1 MKNND
6 NEGVSLAVQKK
17 GINVGVLK
25 HAPKH
30 NSNSPSPQPQ
40 RSPKPQN
47 QQVKQALKAT
57 VVSGKLINKKILNKD
72 VKPQLIQS
80 QIQPTVQITP
90 SKQKLV
96 QAPLTKTPQSTEKK
110 PKVVVTPQTKSPV
123 VKEKVKEKTP
133 LKPKTK
139 PEPPPTPQP
148 KPQENIRE
156 NVQKTVLEQ
165 LTNRL
170 KECEDIKLTEEELK
184 NISTEIEEQLFKCFG
199 DTGQKY
205 RNKYRSLIF
214 NIKDAK
220 NHTLWR
226 RICEKSIGPYELV
239 SLFTTFFFY
248 LYHSTD
254 KCNYRVGIP
263 NIIKYKNK

>member
-1 MKNND
+1 MTQSKLKLVKNND
-6 NEGVSLAVQKK
+6 NEGVSLAIQKK
-17 GINVGVLK
+17 GGANVGVLK

-30 NSNSPSPQPQ
+30 SPSPSPQP
-40 RSPKPQN
+40 SPKPQN
-47 QQVKQALKAT
+47 QQQKQSLKAAVAVTSVKMGNKQAS
-57 VVSGKLINKKILNKD
+57 VKD
-72 VKPQLIQS
+72 AKTKMVQS
-80 QIQPTVQITP
+80 QLESMIQTTP
-90 SKQKLV
+90 NKQKVV
-96 QAPLTKTPQSTEKK
+96 QPSPAKTPQSADKK
-110 PKVVVTPQTKSPV
+110 PKVQVTPQNKSPV
-123 VKEKVKEKTP
+123 VKEKVTPKEKP
-133 LKPKTK
+133 PKTRSK
-139 PEPPPTPQP
+139 QETPPTPQP

-156 NVQKTVLEQ
+156 NVMKTVSEQ

-170 KECEDIKLTEEELK
+170 KSSNDIKLTEEEVK

-239 SLFTTFFFY
+239 RYFLFYVTSISTF
-248 LYHSTD
+248 
-254 KCNYRVGIP
+254 
-263 NIIKYKNK
+263 

>member
-17 GINVGVLK
+17 GVNVGVLK

-30 NSNSPSPQPQ
+30 DSNSSSPQPQ
-40 RSPKPQN
+40 RSPKPQT

-57 VVSGKLINKKILNKD
+57 VMSGKLINKKVLNKE
-72 VKPQLIQS
+72 VKTKLVQS
-80 QIQPTVQITP
+80 QIQPTVQTTP
-90 SKQKLV
+90 SKPKV
-96 QAPLTKTPQSTEKK
+96 VPVPPTKTPQSTEKK
-110 PKVVVTPQTKSPV
+110 PKVVTLQTKSPV
-123 VKEKVKEKTP
+123 VKEKITPKEKTP
-133 LKPKTK
+133 SKPKVK

-156 NVQKTVLEQ
+156 NVQKTVMEQ

-170 KECEDIKLTEEELK
+170 KECEDIKLNEEDLK
-184 NISTEIEEQLFKCFG
+184 SISTEIEEQLFKCFG

-214 NIKDAK
+214 NIKDVK

-226 RICEKSIGPYELV
+226 RICEKSIRPYELV
-239 SLFTTFFFY
+239 SLLLHLLLNTEDHKQFFPY
-248 LYHSTD
+248 M
-254 KCNYRVGIP
+254 
-263 NIIKYKNK
+263 